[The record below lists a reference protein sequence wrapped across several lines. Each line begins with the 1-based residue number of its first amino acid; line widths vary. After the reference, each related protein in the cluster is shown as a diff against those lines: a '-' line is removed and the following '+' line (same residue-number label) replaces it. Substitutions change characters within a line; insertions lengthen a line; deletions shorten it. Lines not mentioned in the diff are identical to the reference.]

1 MPAVDAGF
9 VREST
14 AVNNTHPL
22 PHRKTAGGCWRPAK
36 GSAFNAHSGR
46 RATAPRARNVGY
58 WLALLAGGS
67 DTRPEHDQ
75 RHRGAT
81 THHVGHT
88 RSNATVLHGP
98 AFPLCPLGHE
108 SPQRKRA
115 APTIP
120 PCETPPKRRTSA
132 LSRRH
137 PKPPPLLALWLPYG
151 PQEPTKRPK
160 APCPMSADSGR
171 RSGAVLKPGGCGA
184 GQAMFSG
191 CE

>member
-1 MPAVDAGF
+1 MAARSPPAHW
-9 VREST
+9 RES
-14 AVNNTHPL
+14 
-22 PHRKTAGGCWRPAK
+22 
-36 GSAFNAHSGR
+36 R
-46 RATAPRARNVGY
+46 RHATAPRARHAGC
-58 WLALLAGGS
+58 WLPLLAGGS
-67 DTRPEHDQ
+67 DIQAGARPAPPGHHHHDAEM
-75 RHRGAT
+75 HGSSAT
-81 THHVGHT
+81 M
-88 RSNATVLHGP
+88 LHYHNCP
-98 AFPLCPLGHE
+98 RCPLRHNR
-108 SPQRKRA
+108 PQRKRA
-115 APTIP
+115 APTVP
-120 PCETPPKRRTSA
+120 PCETQPRRRKPA